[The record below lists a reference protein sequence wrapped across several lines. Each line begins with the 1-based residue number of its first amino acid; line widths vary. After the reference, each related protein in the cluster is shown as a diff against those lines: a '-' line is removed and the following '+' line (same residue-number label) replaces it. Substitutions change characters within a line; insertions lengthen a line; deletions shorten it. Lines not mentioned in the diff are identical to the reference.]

1 VAANSEKSND
11 QGNATNCSGAAAEAI
26 DKKDCPA
33 EAVATTHQKVD
44 VKMAEAEQSNDSNSG
59 VLSASEAAEA
69 ADQKC
74 EEEARASEAYCKRIE
89 CIQFLKD
96 DIKMTGEA
104 PLELQCFMKDAL
116 HKLPKDSDSNITIN
130 FEDSRCKPKS
140 TTLKFAKRQ
149 HSLKENV
156 QKKMRTHYISK
167 CARTIIDS
175 AQNVLG
181 TNTEFTIPVL

>member
-1 VAANSEKSND
+1 
-11 QGNATNCSGAAAEAI
+11 
-26 DKKDCPA
+26 
-33 EAVATTHQKVD
+33 
-44 VKMAEAEQSNDSNSG
+44 MAEAEQSNDSNSG

-130 FEDSRCKPKS
+130 FKDSRCKPKS